1 MQLTN
6 LTAWCNQILSDRALN
21 ALTQSFQIYSTFAIL
36 DPTQPSPWVNP
47 THMDN
52 SGRHTITTTMDG
64 MLCLVCELMSAGV
77 FAIFVTHSMS
87 SLATVRSYS
96 STFQMPVL
104 LSRVAINT
112 TRTASPAVVQSLYK
126 ALSTSAAAASAPVPG
141 NNAIIIT
148 IYSHQDIR
156 IKSTNISISSADKIR
171 QPRTPSLTNSKKGK
185 GIPILDYRA

>member
-1 MQLTN
+1 VGLGGVGPGHGPLLQLHIPD
-6 LTAWCNQILSDRALN
+6 ARPAGDRRLSGPGWRE
-21 ALTQSFQIYSTFAIL
+21 
-36 DPTQPSPWVNP
+36 PW
-47 THMDN
+47 
-52 SGRHTITTTMDG
+52 
-64 MLCLVCELMSAGV
+64 LC
-77 FAIFVTHSMS
+77 
-87 SLATVRSYS
+87 S

-126 ALSTSAAAASAPVPG
+126 ALSTSAATAAAPVSG

-148 IYSHQDIR
+148 IYSLQDIR